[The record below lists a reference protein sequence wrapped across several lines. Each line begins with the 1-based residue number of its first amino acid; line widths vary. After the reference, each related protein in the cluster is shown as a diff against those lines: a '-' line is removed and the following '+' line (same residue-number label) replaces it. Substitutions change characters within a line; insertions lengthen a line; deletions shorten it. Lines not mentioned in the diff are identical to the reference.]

1 MAWRMDK
8 NSADPQLMWVA
19 SVLAAYV
26 FIIYVT
32 HA

>member
-1 MAWRMDK
+1 MDK
-8 NSADPQLMWVA
+8 NRADPRLMWVA

-26 FIIYVT
+26 FIIFVT

>member
-1 MAWRMDK
+1 MDK
-8 NSADPQLMWVA
+8 NSADPRLMWVA

>member
-1 MAWRMDK
+1 MVKRMDK
-8 NSADPQLMWVA
+8 HRADPRLMLVA
-19 SVLAAYV
+19 SFLAAYV